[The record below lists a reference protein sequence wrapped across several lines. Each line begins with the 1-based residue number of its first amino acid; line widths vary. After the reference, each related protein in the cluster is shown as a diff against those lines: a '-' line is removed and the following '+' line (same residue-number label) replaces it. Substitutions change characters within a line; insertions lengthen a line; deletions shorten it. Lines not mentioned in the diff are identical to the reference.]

1 MSGWEVVRMPHMHI
15 TSWVLAFILLV
26 LVIMFHRQGKEK
38 ASKIVHMILRLD
50 FLFILYT
57 GGSLFSNYIDSDMLP
72 EAIVKVV
79 AGLWAI
85 IAMEMIALKVKK
97 DLPSRSWMIQ
107 LIIAAVIAI
116 ALGFGRLPM
125 GVLP

>member
-1 MSGWEVVRMPHMHI
+1 MPHMHI

>member
-1 MSGWEVVRMPHMHI
+1 MTHMHI

-26 LVIMFHRQGKEK
+26 LVMLFHRQGKAK
-38 ASKIVHMILRLD
+38 ASKVFHMILRLD

-57 GGSLFSNYIDSDMLP
+57 GGSLFGHYFSGGLSSYMP
-72 EAIVKVV
+72 EAILKVV
-79 AGLWAI
+79 AGIWAI
-85 IAMEMIALKVKK
+85 VAMELIALKVKK

-107 LIIAAVIAI
+107 LIIASVIAI

-125 GVLP
+125 GLLP

>member
-1 MSGWEVVRMPHMHI
+1 MHI

-26 LVIMFHRQGKEK
+26 LVIMLHRQGKKK
-38 ASKIVHMILRLD
+38 ASKVLHMILRLD

-57 GGSLFSNYIDSDMLP
+57 GGTLFSYYLPSSDMLP
-72 EAIVKVV
+72 EVIVKVV

-107 LIIAAVIAI
+107 LIIASVIAI